1 MASGRCVG
9 RTHTNGEVTLCMD
22 LLRALVKDDYGYCEV
37 LVKQANCSAECKVD
51 MLQYIADARDGNN
64 S

>member
-1 MASGRCVG
+1 
-9 RTHTNGEVTLCMD
+9 MD